1 MGRRPPKNLIISP
14 SPLSS
19 NYFRKLN
26 KSIFDFLL
34 KFCYNI
40 YVRGKQSSPF
50 SPVPSYTWGAPS
62 AKGWRSFLF
71 ILKLYTVSTRAFNI
85 IFIFIIT
92 FIIIFIF
99 IFIYIYK
106 YIFIYIYI
114 YIYINYILYI
124 YYPIISY
131 HKITQKSKKKIFF

>member
-14 SPLSS
+14 SPLSF

-26 KSIFDFLL
+26 KSILDFLL

-62 AKGWRSFLF
+62 AKGWRSFF
-71 ILKLYTVSTRAFNI
+71 IYTKIVYSIHARNFNIIFIPYLYIYPTPLYHIIKSRKSQKKFFLKLYTVYKTYPKTYGRA
-85 IFIFIIT
+85 
-92 FIIIFIF
+92 
-99 IFIYIYK
+99 
-106 YIFIYIYI
+106 
-114 YIYINYILYI
+114 
-124 YYPIISY
+124 
-131 HKITQKSKKKIFF
+131 HH